1 VTAPPPGWLKIAG
14 GVMHW
19 ILAIA
24 MTGSSTASVMRP
36 YSTEA
41 ECRKAL
47 EEFFSRQH
55 GKMEYNGSCFDENE
69 KNDRKFLKLFKG

>member
-1 VTAPPPGWLKIAG
+1 
-14 GVMHW
+14 MHW

-24 MTGSSTASVMRP
+24 MTGSSTASIMRP

-47 EEFFSRQH
+47 EEFFEKPH
-55 GKMEYNGSCFDENE
+55 GKAQYSGSCFDENDE
-69 KNDRKFLKLFKG
+69 NDRKFLKLFKG

>member
-1 VTAPPPGWLKIAG
+1 
-14 GVMHW
+14 MHW

-36 YSTEA
+36 YSNET

-47 EEFFSRQH
+47 EEFFSRPH
-55 GKMEYNGSCFDENE
+55 GKMEYNGSCFDEN
-69 KNDRKFLKLFKG
+69 DRKFLKLFKG